1 VREGNES
8 GKLQIRDKRVQ
19 STSPTKIEHK
29 RRAGINLTKVRR
41 AGVRGGVKA
50 TGPIRPRSTHTYTTS
65 FAVAWLRDNTE

>member
-1 VREGNES
+1 MNRES
-8 GKLQIRDKRVQ
+8 SSPQVQ
-19 STSPTKIEHK
+19 QRTKEEG
-29 RRAGINLTKVRR
+29 RYNLNQSARR